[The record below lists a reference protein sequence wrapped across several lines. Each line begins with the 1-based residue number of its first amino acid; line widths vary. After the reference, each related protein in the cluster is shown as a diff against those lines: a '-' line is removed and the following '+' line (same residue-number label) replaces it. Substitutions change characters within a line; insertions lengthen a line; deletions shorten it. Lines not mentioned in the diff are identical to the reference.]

1 MAPRVPVDD
10 LSSSEL
16 KLLVV
21 ELLGKV
27 AALEATV
34 LCQRDEIARL
44 KGLPPRPRI
53 KPSGLDA
60 AAGRRSG
67 KGGGS
72 TSKRTRGSTRARLV
86 VGEERVL
93 RAARPAGSR
102 FKGYEDAIVQDLH
115 LAPRVIRYRRERWR
129 TPSGETIVAAL
140 PDGVVGGFGPALRRF
155 ILAGHIQGQVTSGR
169 LTALLEGIGVV
180 ISKRQVVRLMS
191 GGLDGLL
198 DEDRAVLRA
207 GLETARWI
215 TVDDTG
221 ARHANRNGYTT
232 QIGDDRF
239 TAFRTGF
246 SKSRAN
252 FLAVLRAG
260 HGDYAVNAAAVAYMR
275 AHRLAGPVIEQLASH
290 RQWHFTGDAAW
301 QAHLETLG
309 ISGLE
314 VTPDPVRIA
323 TEAALWG
330 ALDHHGLLA
339 DASIVSD
346 GAGQF
351 RIGRHALCWVH
362 AERLVHKLV
371 PVTEA
376 QHAAVDLL
384 RRLIWRFYGDLK
396 AYRRAPCRRRAAQ
409 LRRHFDRIFK
419 RRTGYVTLDRLL
431 ARLLDRRSE
440 LLRVLDHP
448 EIPLHTNGSE
458 NDIRAHVTKRKI
470 SGGTHSE
477 AGRNARDVLLGL
489 MKTCQKLDISF
500 FHYLGSRLHIPAE
513 PNIPPLPELI
523 TSRA

>member
-1 MAPRVPVDD
+1 MAPRIPVDD
-10 LSSSEL
+10 LSTGEL
-16 KLLVV
+16 KQLVV

-27 AALEATV
+27 SALEATV
-34 LCQRDEIARL
+34 SLQREEIARL
-44 KGLPPRPRI
+44 KGLPPRPPI

-60 AAGRRSG
+60 AAGSRWA

-72 TSKRTRGSTRARLV
+72 KAKRSRGSTRERLV
-86 VGEERVL
+86 VGEEQVL
-93 RAARPAGSR
+93 KAEVPAGCR
-102 FKGYEDAIVQDLH
+102 FKGYEDTIVQDLH

-129 TPSGETIVAAL
+129 TPSGETIVAGL
-140 PDGVVGGFGPALRRF
+140 PGGVVGGFGPGLRRF
-155 ILAGHIQGQVTSGR
+155 ILAGHVQGQVTSER
-169 LTALLEGIGVV
+169 LTALLEGIGIV

-232 QIGDDRF
+232 QIGDHRF

-246 SKSRAN
+246 SKSRVN
-252 FLAVLRAG
+252 FLALLRAG
-260 HGDYAVNAAAVAYMR
+260 YRDYVVNGAAVAYMR
-275 AHRLAGPVIEQLASH
+275 AHHLAGPVIEQLAGH
-290 RQWHFTGDAAW
+290 RQRHFAGGAAW
-301 QAHLETLG
+301 QAHLETLA
-309 ISGLE
+309 ISGLK
-314 VTPDPVRIA
+314 VTPDPVTVA

-339 DASIVSD
+339 DACVVSD

-362 AERLVHKLV
+362 AERLVHKLL
-371 PVTEA
+371 PVTET
-376 QHAAVDLL
+376 QRAAVDLL
-384 RRLIWRFYGDLK
+384 RRLIWWFYGDLK
-396 AYRRAPCRRRAAQ
+396 VYRRAPCRRRAAE
-409 LRRHFDRIFK
+409 LRRRFDRIFK
-419 RRTGYVTLDRLL
+419 RRTGYATLDRLL
-431 ARLLDRRSE
+431 ARLQARKSE

-477 AGRNARDVLLGL
+477 AGRTARDVLLGL

-500 FHYLGSRLHIPAE
+500 FHYLGSRLHIPDA
-513 PNIPPLPELI
+513 PDIPPLHKLI
-523 TSRA
+523 TTRA